1 MGITDT
7 CAVMCHFNDLLLNAG
22 FPDFTKVSELENMFY
37 MSDNGNAHLGNV
49 FLTVRLA
56 PLNHLQ
62 LKDSNRLSDNRC
74 LEI

>member
-1 MGITDT
+1 
-7 CAVMCHFNDLLLNAG
+7 
-22 FPDFTKVSELENMFY
+22 MFY